1 MNKVGLL
8 NTQNVFFANRTI
20 ETIQLNNGQLYYV
33 YNHQGQYYKVFNNKQ
48 QLNNYF
54 ENQPYAMLAEF
65 YQEEDLDAFL
75 LNYKS

>member
-1 MNKVGLL
+1 MASCALFIITKVS
-8 NTQNVFFANRTI
+8 I
-20 ETIQLNNGQLYYV
+20 
-33 YNHQGQYYKVFNNKQ
+33 KVFNNKQ
-48 QLNNYF
+48 QLDNYF